1 MYERSGES
9 LEFHSVESDE
19 ELEHFSR
26 RFFRVR
32 VRDEP
37 GFYLRLGSLKLAVA
51 NVSAR
56 GISLVS
62 DRVTA
67 MVLGDL
73 ISNSE
78 LVLDQERFAG
88 LSGRIVHHSLDNEG
102 NTVSGIQWL
111 DLSTIT
117 EKRMELVAENLRRK
131 MFSED

>member
-1 MYERSGES
+1 MNRTTGPLSDSTGRRVLIGRPNRSIMPKEGGTGTFFATDQD
-9 LEFHSVESDE
+9 LALADIFADILESDRG
-19 ELEHFSR
+19 LEN
-26 RFFRVR
+26 
-32 VRDEP
+32 
-37 GFYLRLGSLKLAVA
+37 L
-51 NVSAR
+51 N
-56 GISLVS
+56 
-62 DRVTA
+62 A

-117 EKRMELVAENLRRK
+117 EKRMELVAENLRKK
-131 MFSED
+131 MFKED